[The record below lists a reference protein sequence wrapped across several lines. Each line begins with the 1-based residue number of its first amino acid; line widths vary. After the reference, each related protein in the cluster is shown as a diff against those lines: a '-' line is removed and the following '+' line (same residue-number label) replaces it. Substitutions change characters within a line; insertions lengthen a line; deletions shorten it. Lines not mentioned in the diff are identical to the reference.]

1 MIDFLKKSLRKKS
14 SKNNVSPHSEEDLTN
29 LKTLSVT
36 SHQTKSAHAVDSLGS
51 DNTLNTNALDSR
63 LSSSSSSGLEKKDT
77 TKEEKNS
84 EEDQDCNEKPIN
96 EDELYPK
103 GGLKAYSV
111 VFGSFCCCVTL
122 FGMMDSIGVIESY
135 VQSYQ
140 LSTVAVSSISWIFSI
155 FMFISMFL
163 GIITGPLYDI
173 FGSQQLLAIGA
184 VFTFIGIF
192 CTGECTEVYQFVLS
206 FGICLGLGTGFMMTP
221 AVSAVSSWFGKGNRA
236 FFMGIVQSGGS
247 VGGVIFPI
255 LLRSMFPKHGFKWSM
270 RILAFLNLGLDIIGA
285 FLAKD
290 RLKELKSLQGDSESG
305 SFWKK
310 IKHPIDP
317 KAFKDRS
324 FLLLT
329 LSLFLNEFANTIVLT
344 YISSYAIAQ
353 GVSEQDS
360 YNMITIMN
368 ALGIVGSY
376 IPSYLATTY
385 GSFNMMVLVSGV
397 LTLSIFIIWLPF
409 GEHSAAL
416 YVFVCIFGFCCAST
430 FALTGA
436 TISEVT
442 KKTSDFGKR
451 YGTAYSFVSFGC
463 LLSLPISGAFIRQ
476 KTVTYYRHMVIFNA
490 CMSLVATFLFLLTR
504 YTIVGKKIKVA
515 V

>member
-1 MIDFLKKSLRKKS
+1 MINFLQKSLFRKRS
-14 SKNNVSPHSEEDLTN
+14 GSEGFTSQSAEDLAN

-36 SHQTKSAHAVDSLGS
+36 SHKTINTHAVDSLNSG
-51 DNTLNTNALDSR
+51 NTLSTLNALDAR
-63 LSSSSSSGLEKKDT
+63 LSNSSSSESEKKDQVNET
-77 TKEEKNS
+77 KNS
-84 EEDQDCNEKPIN
+84 QKDDEDEINEED
-96 EDELYPK
+96 LYPN
-103 GGLKAYSV
+103 GGIKAYTV

-122 FGMMDSIGVIESY
+122 FGMMDSIGVIEAY
-135 VQSYQ
+135 VQIHQ
-140 LSTVAVSSISWIFSI
+140 LSTTAVSSISWIFSI

-163 GIITGPLYDI
+163 GIITGPLYDL
-173 FGSQQLLAIGA
+173 FGSQQLLVIGA
-184 VFTFIGIF
+184 GFTFVGIF

-221 AVSAVSSWFGKGNRA
+221 AVSAVSSWFGKGHRA
-236 FFMGIVQSGGS
+236 FFLGIVQSGGS

-290 RLKELKSLQGDSESG
+290 RLKELKHLQGKSETG
-305 SFWKK
+305 TIWDK
-310 IKHPIDP
+310 IKHSIDP

-324 FLLLT
+324 FLFLT
-329 LSLFLNEFANTIVLT
+329 LSLFLNEFADTIVLT
-344 YISSYAIAQ
+344 YISSYAISQ
-353 GVSEQDS
+353 GVSQQES
-360 YNMITIMN
+360 YNMVTILN
-368 ALGIVGSY
+368 ALGIIGSY
-376 IPSYLATTY
+376 IPSYLANAY
-385 GSFNMMVLVSGV
+385 GAFNMMALVSGT
-397 LTLSIFIIWLPF
+397 LTLVIFIIWLPF
-409 GEHSAAL
+409 GQYKAAL
-416 YVFVCIFGFCCAST
+416 YVFVSIFGFCCAST

-476 KTVTYYRHMVIFNA
+476 KTNTYYRHMVIFNA
-490 CMSLVATFLFLLTR
+490 CMSLLATFFFLLTR
-504 YTIVGKKIKVA
+504 YTIVGRKIKVA